1 MLTLT
6 NNATSTQNATS
17 TAVNLLLQAASAVVL
32 VSAGFVVPLPSV
44 FGEWQ
49 QAAQFALSL
58 VWILG
63 AIQAVQFLGRT
74 HRMAATHGAH
84 ARIHHRRNDRRTG
97 KSTRLAG

>member
-17 TAVNLLLQAASAVVL
+17 TAVNLLVQAASAVVL

-74 HRMAATHGAH
+74 HRMAATQVYP
-84 ARIHHRRNDRRTG
+84 RVVRHRQNGRRT
-97 KSTRLAG
+97 SRLAG

>member
-6 NNATSTQNATS
+6 TNATSTQNATS
-17 TAVNLLLQAASAVVL
+17 TALNLLVQAASAVVL

-58 VWILG
+58 VWILV

-74 HRMAATHGAH
+74 HRMAATH
-84 ARIHHRRNDRRTG
+84 RVYSRVVRHRQNGRRT
-97 KSTRLAG
+97 SRLAG